1 MPQVCDLNAG
11 AFGSVV
17 LALEKQTQRQVA
29 IKFIPYVLCVQG
41 SLVHNAAA
49 HSRGPTKITKYVEGE
64 VLLLRRFNHPH
75 IVQFIEVF
83 LTDEHLAICMEFM
96 EVPHNPFKWGCSLM
110 LLGGRVLRVVIRPW
124 TSYAHLPACSQGGN
138 MYEYILNRRQRLP
151 EDEARWFFQQL
162 VCAVD
167 YCHRLV
173 CSLDHRGCR
182 SLPHTM

>member
-1 MPQVCDLNAG
+1 M
-11 AFGSVV
+11 

-29 IKFIPYVLCVQG
+29 IKFIPYALVACTVLTAHG
-41 SLVHNAAA
+41 SHR
-49 HSRGPTKITKYVEGE
+49 RGPTKITKYVEGE

-96 EVPHNPFKWGCSLM
+96 EV
-110 LLGGRVLRVVIRPW
+110 LRDGFGVCIM
-124 TSYAHLPACSQGGN
+124 THHMQGGN

-173 CSLDHRGCR
+173 RQ
-182 SLPHTM
+182 